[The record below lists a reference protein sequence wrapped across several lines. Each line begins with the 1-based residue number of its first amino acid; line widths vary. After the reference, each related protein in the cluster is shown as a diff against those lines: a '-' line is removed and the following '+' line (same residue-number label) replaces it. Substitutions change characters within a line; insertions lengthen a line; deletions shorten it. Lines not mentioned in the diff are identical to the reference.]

1 MTSYK
6 NYSIIII
13 KDRRANAFLFFRARR
28 NTIVIRRIKKL
39 VREMRQMKKVVQ
51 VRMTDRMIN
60 ELKAIGTN
68 EEKNISEV
76 IREAIE
82 TYLEK
87 KGI

>member
-28 NTIVIRRIKKL
+28 NTIVIRRIKNL
-39 VREMRQMKKVVQ
+39 VREMKQMKKVVQ

>member
-1 MTSYK
+1 
-6 NYSIIII
+6 
-13 KDRRANAFLFFRARR
+13 
-28 NTIVIRRIKKL
+28 
-39 VREMRQMKKVVQ
+39 MKKVVQ